1 MSIYLPVSLRQR
13 LLDADDHRCAY
24 CLTTTANSGVR
35 MTVDHIFPE
44 SKGGKTEFENL
55 CSCCRAC
62 NEYKGDAAEAIDP
75 LTGEI
80 TPLFNPRQQIWYDHF
95 AWDAAGVH
103 ILGKSTI
110 GRATIALL
118 QMNNPTII
126 EARQRWVSVGWH
138 PPQLAA

>member
-1 MSIYLPVSLRQR
+1 MSVYLPAPPRQR

-62 NEYKGDAAEAIDP
+62 NEYKSNNCP
-75 LTGEI
+75 I
-80 TPLFNPRQQIWYDHF
+80 TD
-95 AWDAAGVH
+95 
-103 ILGKSTI
+103 
-110 GRATIALL
+110 
-118 QMNNPTII
+118 
-126 EARQRWVSVGWH
+126 E
-138 PPQLAA
+138 

>member
-1 MSIYLPVSLRQR
+1 MSVYLAAPLRQR
-13 LLDADDHRCAY
+13 LLAADDHRCAY

-62 NEYKGDAAEAIDP
+62 NEFKGDTTRAVDP
-75 LTGEI
+75 LTGEMVS
-80 TPLFNPRQQIWYDHF
+80 LFHPRQQSWREHF
-95 AWDAAGVH
+95 TWDPAGIYV
-103 ILGKSTI
+103 LGKSPT
-110 GRATIALL
+110 GRATIAQL
-118 QMNNPTII
+118 QMNNGAIV

-138 PPQLAA
+138 PPQLNL